1 MNKEA
6 EKEITKYKA
15 EYFVSCP
22 KGMEELLFK
31 ELSDLSIH
39 GLEQHSGG
47 ASFNG
52 VNSDFLK
59 VIFNSRL
66 ASRVYKKL
74 FSFDVKVE
82 KDIYH
87 RGMEIKW
94 KTIFDLDQTFK
105 IQTILNK
112 SPNGQKK
119 SKFTNTMILSQILK
133 DGIVDWFRADSG
145 GNRPNVNKQNA
156 DAAFLLN
163 IVPHDN
169 PLSTKEK
176 VTVLIDMCGEP
187 LSNRGYRQEYFEAPL
202 RENLAA
208 ALLLASDWKPQE
220 EVLIDSMCGS
230 GTLLVEALMLKLKIP
245 PSFYRLKNNRH
256 YSFEQLSLYTKDT
269 ELQDFCGKEMR
280 AVLAAGEAGLKTQDT
295 KMVYG
300 FELNNH
306 HLHTCEQTLDQCGLN
321 KFVELKHGDATKI
334 KAPVPSGVIICNPP
348 YGERMGDDEAALI
361 DLYYFYGE
369 NLKKE
374 FKGFRAYIF
383 TGNLP
388 LIKKISL
395 KTSRKIPFYNGD
407 IECRLVRYD
416 LY

>member
-1 MNKEA
+1 MNKDS
-6 EKEITKYKA
+6 EKEIVKHRN

-22 KGMEELLFK
+22 KGMEELLFE
-31 ELSDLSIH
+31 ELRT
-39 GLEQHSGG
+39 LEISNLEKNSGG
-47 ASFNG
+47 ASFSG
-52 VNSDFLK
+52 NSYDYLK
-59 VIFNSRL
+59 VIFHSRL

-87 RGMEIKW
+87 RGLEIKW
-94 KTIFDLDQTFK
+94 KTIFELDQTFK

-112 SPNGQKK
+112 SPNGTKK

-133 DGIVDWFRADSG
+133 DGIVDWFRADTG
-145 GNRPNVNKQNA
+145 GNRPNVNKQQA
-156 DAAFLLN
+156 DAAFLVN

-169 PLSTKEK
+169 PYSVKER
-176 VTVLIDMCGEP
+176 VTILIDLCGEP

-208 ALLLASDWKPQE
+208 ALILSTDWKPQD

-230 GTLLVEALMLKLKIP
+230 GTLLIEALMIKLKIP
-245 PSFYRLKNNRH
+245 ASFYRLKNNRH

-269 ELQDFCGKEMR
+269 ELQAMCAKEMR
-280 AVLAAGEAGLKTQDT
+280 AVLAAGEAGLKTQST
-295 KMVYG
+295 PLIYG

-306 HLHTCEQTLDQCGLN
+306 HLHMCEHALDILGLN

-334 KAPVPSGVIICNPP
+334 KAPVANGVIICNPP
-348 YGERMGDDEAALI
+348 YGERMGEDEAALN